1 MVFISGFFLYLS
13 GRLFPETVISS
24 LPSREIELP
33 RKKSLFLLFL
43 LLLCVLHVLRLIP
56 LALVMAV
63 VVPAMIFLDRKAFW
77 AVDYKLLLLFSLL
90 FIAVGNLGHLDI
102 LSTWARQ
109 TIGGHEFWISL
120 LLSQF
125 ISNVPATVMLS
136 PYTENWAP
144 LLLGV
149 DVGGLGTL
157 IASMASLIS
166 FKAYTHIP
174 AVSKKEYLALFSLYN
189 LLLLAVLILWY
200 VMVY

>member
-1 MVFISGFFLYLS
+1 M
-13 GRLFPETVISS
+13 
-24 LPSREIELP
+24 ELP

-77 AVDYKLLLLFSLL
+77 EVDYKLLLLFSLL
-90 FIAVGNLGHLDI
+90 FMAVGNLGRLDI

-125 ISNVPATVMLS
+125 ISNVPTTVMLS

-166 FKAYTHIP
+166 FKAYTHVP
-174 AVSKKEYLALFSLYN
+174 AVSKRSTWPSFLYTTCSF
-189 LLLLAVLILWY
+189 WQCSSCG
-200 VMVY
+200 M